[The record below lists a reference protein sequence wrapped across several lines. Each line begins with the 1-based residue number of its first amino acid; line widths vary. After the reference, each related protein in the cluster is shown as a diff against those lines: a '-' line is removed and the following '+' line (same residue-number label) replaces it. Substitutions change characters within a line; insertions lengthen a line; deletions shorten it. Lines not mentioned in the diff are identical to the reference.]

1 MKTIEIT
8 IGGHKAQFTTKSLTI
23 GGRELLYANMSQI
36 SHDPANHVYRF
47 TYEGRKI
54 ALPYEAKDAR
64 VMTAIFTQVQA
75 LEAQKMSWTQALS
88 GIHPN
93 ENPQP
98 AAEKKPAAPVPEAAP
113 VEKKPAEATAQPAAE
128 NKDEAAAQHEA
139 GFNVK
144 AQVEAQEPQTSEST
158 SDNAKK
164 QLSESA
170 DASVTPD
177 SETSESE
184 TSDKEEK
191 PKKSIKER
199 FALKKKEKA
208 ADSEASEAVSEEK
221 EPMDPEK
228 KAKLKK
234 SLKIF
239 AIILAAVIALS
250 AVYYFVF
257 GTSKAPSD
265 AGSNNTESQ
274 QYDDIDQLIDDM
286 Q

>member
-54 ALPYEAKDAR
+54 ALPYEAKDAK
-64 VMTAIFTQVQA
+64 VLTAIFTQVQA

-98 AAEKKPAAPVPEAAP
+98 AAEEKPAAPAPEAAP
-113 VEKKPAEATAQPAAE
+113 VEETPAEADAQPVAE

-144 AQVEAQEPQTSEST
+144 AQVEAPEPQTSENT
-158 SDNAKK
+158 SDNANE
-164 QLSESA
+164 QLSENA
-170 DASVTPD
+170 DASVTSE

-208 ADSEASEAVSEEK
+208 TDAEASEVGSEEK

-228 KAKLKK
+228 KTKLKK

-239 AIILAAVIALS
+239 AIILAAVIVIS

-265 AGSNNTESQ
+265 AGPNSTESQ

>member
-64 VMTAIFTQVQA
+64 VLTAIFTQVQA

-93 ENPQP
+93 ESPQP
-98 AAEKKPAAPVPEAAP
+98 AAEEKPAAPAPKAASA
-113 VEKKPAEATAQPAAE
+113 EETPAEAAAQPAAE
-128 NKDEAAAQHEA
+128 NKDEAVAQHEA

-158 SDNAKK
+158 SDNAKE

-170 DASVTPD
+170 DASVTSD
-177 SETSESE
+177 SE

-228 KAKLKK
+228 KTKLKK
-234 SLKIF
+234 SLKRF

-265 AGSNNTESQ
+265 AGPNNTESQ

>member
-23 GGRELLYANMSQI
+23 SGRELLYANMSQI

-64 VMTAIFTQVQA
+64 VLTAIFTQVQA

-98 AAEKKPAAPVPEAAP
+98 AAEET
-113 VEKKPAEATAQPAAE
+113 PAEPAPESVPVKEKPSEDAASQPVAE
-128 NKDEAAAQHEA
+128 NKDEDESKHEA

-144 AQVEAQEPQTSEST
+144 AQVEGQEPQTSEST
-158 SDNAKK
+158 SDTAKV

-170 DASVTPD
+170 DA
-177 SETSESE
+177 SE

-208 ADSEASEAVSEEK
+208 SDSEASEAVSEEK

-228 KAKLKK
+228 KTKLKK

-239 AIILAAVIALS
+239 TIILAVVLVLS
-250 AVYYFVF
+250 AAYYFVF

-265 AGSNNTESQ
+265 AGPNNTESQ

>member
-98 AAEKKPAAPVPEAAP
+98 AAKE
-113 VEKKPAEATAQPAAE
+113 KPAEATAQPAAE
-128 NKDEAAAQHEA
+128 NKDEAATQHEA

-158 SDNAKK
+158 SDNAKEP
-164 QLSESA
+164 LSESA
-170 DASVTPD
+170 DASATPD
-177 SETSESE
+177 SEISESE

-191 PKKSIKER
+191 SKKSIKER